1 MGFATSFAAR
11 RRFRVLLILGAPA
24 LLALI
29 ALILASCASGDK
41 TLDAVDPNAV
51 ALNPTFDQVNAII
64 HNKCVMC
71 HDSGSGGKDSGG
83 NDFRLVVENDDMQP
97 FETCTQIVAE
107 GESILE
113 RIQDN
118 TMPPGAMPRLSSE
131 DRLIIQRW
139 VENGKPA
146 PCNPTP

>member
-1 MGFATSFAAR
+1 MRVATSIAVR
-11 RRFRVLLILGAPA
+11 RRYQVLLLLGTLA

-29 ALILASCASGDK
+29 AVVLVSCSSGDK

-51 ALNPTFDQVNAII
+51 ALDPTFDQVNAII

-71 HDSGSGGKDSGG
+71 HDSGSGGEDNGG
-83 NDFRLVVENDDMQP
+83 GDYLVLEDDMQP

-139 VENGKPA
+139 IENGKTA
-146 PCNPTP
+146 PCNPQ

>member
-1 MGFATSFAAR
+1 MRVATSIAVR
-11 RRFRVLLILGAPA
+11 RRYQVLLLLGAVA

-29 ALILASCASGDK
+29 AVVLASCSSGDK
-41 TLDAVDPNAV
+41 TLDAVDPDAV
-51 ALNPTFDQVNAII
+51 ALDPTFDQVNAII

-71 HDSGSGGKDSGG
+71 HDSGGGGEDNGG
-83 NDFRLVVENDDMQP
+83 GDYLIVADGEVPP

-139 VENGKPA
+139 IENGMKA
-146 PCNPTP
+146 PCNPQ

>member
-1 MGFATSFAAR
+1 MRVATSIAVR
-11 RRFRVLLILGAPA
+11 RRYRVLLLLGALA

-29 ALILASCASGDK
+29 AVVLASCSSGDK

-71 HDSGSGGKDSGG
+71 HDSGSGGEDNGG
-83 NDFRLVVENDDMQP
+83 GESLVLEGDDMQP

-139 VENGKPA
+139 IENGKTA
-146 PCNPTP
+146 PCNPQ

>member
-1 MGFATSFAAR
+1 MRFATSLAAR
-11 RRFRVLLILGAPA
+11 RRFRVLLILGALA

-29 ALILASCASGDK
+29 AVVLASCSSGDK

-71 HDSGSGGKDSGG
+71 HSGSGGEDNGG
-83 NDFRLVVENDDMQP
+83 GEFLVLEDGDKQP

-118 TMPPGAMPRLSSE
+118 TMPPGATPRLSSE

-139 VENGKPA
+139 IENGKPA
-146 PCNPTP
+146 PCNPQ